1 VSEGIFN
8 SWGTERVVF
17 GAGTFHKIAELSNG
31 LGALRVY
38 VILSQSLAKN
48 STVKADLE
56 KLFGNKIIGWQIGM
70 PQHMP
75 RPAILKVA
83 ETVRSLNADQLLC
96 IGGGSIIDSA
106 KMIQLCISQRI
117 QNTVEFDQY
126 VSSVDMN
133 GVSLQPSIAAQT
145 IRTICV
151 PTTLSGAEFTG
162 RAGSVDPLTSHKQ
175 IYVHKNFAPQVV
187 VLDPTFTL
195 KTPLD
200 LWFSSGIRAIDHAVE
215 SLCSPDCNPYAEGLA
230 ANGLQLLSKGLR
242 DVHHQNENI
251 TARLNC
257 QLGSWSAIGALQAGA
272 TMGASHGIGHALG
285 GLGVPHGYTSC
296 VMLSHVLR
304 YNYSTNMHKQKSI
317 SHLMN
322 DPHKDAADAVSDLVK
337 SLGLPTRL
345 RDVGIKQND
354 LKLVAENSMKD
365 KWIHTNPKK
374 ISTEA
379 DVMSI
384 LESAW

>member
-1 VSEGIFN
+1 MSEGIFN

-17 GAGTFHKIAELSNG
+17 GAGTFHKIAELSNE

-48 STVKADLE
+48 STVKADVE
-56 KLFGNKIIGWQIGM
+56 KLFGNKIAGWQIGM

-83 ETVRSLNADQLLC
+83 ETVRSLHADQLIC
-96 IGGGSIIDSA
+96 IGGGSIVDSA

-117 QNTVEFDQY
+117 QSTIEFDRY

-133 GVSLQPSIAAQT
+133 GVSFQPSIAAQT

-187 VLDPTFTL
+187 VLDPTITL

-200 LWFSSGIRAIDHAVE
+200 LWFS
-215 SLCSPDCNPYAEGLA
+215 
-230 ANGLQLLSKGLR
+230 
-242 DVHHQNENI
+242 
-251 TARLNC
+251 
-257 QLGSWSAIGALQAGA
+257 
-272 TMGASHGIGHALG
+272 
-285 GLGVPHGYTSC
+285 
-296 VMLSHVLR
+296 
-304 YNYSTNMHKQKSI
+304 
-317 SHLMN
+317 
-322 DPHKDAADAVSDLVK
+322 
-337 SLGLPTRL
+337 
-345 RDVGIKQND
+345 
-354 LKLVAENSMKD
+354 
-365 KWIHTNPKK
+365 
-374 ISTEA
+374 
-379 DVMSI
+379 
-384 LESAW
+384 

>member
-1 VSEGIFN
+1 MSKGIFN

-17 GAGTFHKIAELSNG
+17 GSAAFNNVAQLSEEFGAQRVFVIISETLSNNT
-31 LGALRVY
+31 
-38 VILSQSLAKN
+38 S
-48 STVKADLE
+48 VKADLE
-56 KLFGNKIIGWQIGM
+56 RLFKNKIRGWQIGM
-70 PQHMP
+70 PQLMP

-83 ETVRSLNADQLLC
+83 EIVQLLNADQLLC

-106 KMIQLCISQRI
+106 KMIQLCLSQNI
-117 QNTVEFDQY
+117 QNTLEFEKY
-126 VSSVDMN
+126 ASSVDLN
-133 GVSLQPSIAAQT
+133 GASIQPSIADQK

-162 RAGSVDPLTSHKQ
+162 RAGSVDPLTGHKQ
-175 IYVHKNFAPQVV
+175 IYIHKNFAPQVV
-187 VLDPTFTL
+187 ILDPNMTL
-195 KTPLD
+195 NTPLD

-215 SLCSPDCNPYAEGLA
+215 SLCSPECNPYAEGLA
-230 ANGLQLLSKGLR
+230 ANGLRLLSKGLS
-242 DVHHQNENI
+242 DVKKDHENI

-296 VMLSHVLR
+296 VMLAHVLR

-317 SHLMN
+317 AQLMN
-322 DPHKDAADAVSDLVK
+322 EPDIDAADAVSNLVK

-345 RDVGIKQND
+345 RDVGINRND

-374 ISTEA
+374 ISVASE
-379 DVMSI
+379 VMTI